1 GAGDLVDVDAE
12 LARKPPH
19 RGRRGRRRHLGSGGR
34 LRRRTRAARDV
45 DDFRSRRLRVAGLL
59 GGWPLRSGLVPGVAA
74 RALDMLFEARLVR
87 GNLRGGVRGDG
98 AAAALAVGL
107 LPLLCLLCLRRGGRR
122 LRRLRRGGRRGR
134 AAFVHRQDRLADLH
148 LLAGLHLD
156 VLHLA
161 GDRRGHFDGRLV
173 GLELEDRLIL
183 LQRVARFDEHA
194 QHVAGRDVLAEFGEI
209 EVGGHVS
216 LSLWKRTA
224 DTKDTAPES
233 TRRPWCRFYPWC
245 PLYTSCP
252 LYPSYPLC
260 PSRNSRIHFLRVD
273 VVGLDRLVDD
283 GFLDLPVARQ
293 RGQRPDDHVPV
304 VDLEEIAQP
313 RAVLAAAE

>member
-1 GAGDLVDVDAE
+1 
-12 LARKPPH
+12 
-19 RGRRGRRRHLGSGGR
+19 
-34 LRRRTRAARDV
+34 
-45 DDFRSRRLRVAGLL
+45 
-59 GGWPLRSGLVPGVAA
+59 
-74 RALDMLFEARLVR
+74 
-87 GNLRGGVRGDG
+87 
-98 AAAALAVGL
+98 
-107 LPLLCLLCLRRGGRR
+107 
-122 LRRLRRGGRRGR
+122 
-134 AAFVHRQDRLADLH
+134 
-148 LLAGLHLD
+148 
-156 VLHLA
+156 
-161 GDRRGHFDGRLV
+161 
-173 GLELEDRLIL
+173 
-183 LQRVARFDEHA
+183 
-194 QHVAGRDVLAEFGEI
+194 
-209 EVGGHVS
+209 HVS

-283 GFLDLPVARQ
+283 RFLDLPVARQ

-313 RAVLAAAE
+313 RAVLAAAEAVGAERHQRARQPAVDRVGQRLDVVRRGDEHPRRLLQALGH